1 MRGSKIFRILSVM
14 VKILGLEAE
23 GGYEGRG
30 KKFPCGGIWRGR
42 NFFEFLRGGIW
53 RGRNF
58 FWGSLE
64 GGDGG
69 GQKGFSLRGEKK
81 FSPAGG

>member
-1 MRGSKIFRILSVM
+1 MM

-30 KKFPCGGIWRGR
+30 KKISLWGDMEG
-42 NFFEFLRGGIW
+42 EK
-53 RGRNF
+53 F

-81 FSPAGG
+81 NFPYRVIRGGRKNFFPCRGI